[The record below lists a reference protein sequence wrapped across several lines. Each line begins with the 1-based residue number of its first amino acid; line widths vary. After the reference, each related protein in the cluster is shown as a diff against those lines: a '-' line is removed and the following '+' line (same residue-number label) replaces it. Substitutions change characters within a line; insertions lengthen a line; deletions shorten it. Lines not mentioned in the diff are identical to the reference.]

1 MFNRL
6 QAGELYY
13 ELNCALRQRGG
24 VERAAALQL
33 WGGFLYYLLSGL
45 AK

>member
-1 MFNRL
+1 MCN
-6 QAGELYY
+6 QPAVGELYY
-13 ELNCALRQRGG
+13 ELNRALRQRGG